1 MLPVV
6 LKGSKPP
13 SPVPL
18 KGLPPPP
25 IGLAVCNVTVT
36 QQPVSAGEPLAG
48 EEELRDN
55 TKALKLV
62 DWGLKLPLQ

>member
-13 SPVPL
+13 SPLAVPL

-25 IGLAVCNVTVT
+25 IGLAVCNATVT
-36 QQPVSAGEPLAG
+36 QQPVSDGEPLQWQV
-48 EEELRDN
+48 N
-55 TKALKLV
+55 LKKNFV
-62 DWGLKLPLQ
+62 TT